1 MFTAKNLKETYP
13 NFRQKTLQKAIKDTF
28 SKKLATTIDEPR
40 KLVVCSLASRDI
52 VTFNQ
57 RDHGF
62 SAERVFICFHNAGI
76 PLKEGVPAFFIN
88 TANHQSETSGIVS
101 SPVFKDENVKN
112 HRLEETSI
120 LKLMKLHKKLYKPGL
135 SFRDPAIR
143 GLPPRFF
150 A

>member
-1 MFTAKNLKETYP
+1 M
-13 NFRQKTLQKAIKDTF
+13 
-28 SKKLATTIDEPR
+28 
-40 KLVVCSLASRDI
+40 
-52 VTFNQ
+52 TFNQ

-62 SAERVFICFHNAGI
+62 SAERVLILFLNAGI
-76 PLKEGVPAFFIN
+76 PVKEGVPASFIN
-88 TANHQSETSGIVS
+88 TSDHQSETSGIVS
-101 SPVFKDENVKN
+101 SPVFKDENVNN